1 MQPTDSCRGILA
13 IPIAIATVLAGCGD
27 ADDSQAVVPSPETT
41 VEFTLPLATLRV
53 PQRMV
58 SIDFARFE
66 DSIADELGRR
76 VGGDQGRQLV
86 QQVRAI
92 AAQGL
97 LDFCAFDPSTPQD
110 GFAENINV
118 IVSPIPAG
126 VDRAA
131 ILAANLDQLR
141 QVGVTVVGTDVLD
154 CGDRTFDRVR
164 TRLERTR
171 SEGQVYLLS
180 RDGSLHTVTF
190 AANPESADAFLGA
203 SDSIMRE
210 YRPR

>member
-1 MQPTDSCRGILA
+1 MQPTISFRGIVA

-41 VEFTLPLATLRV
+41 VEFTLPSATLRV

-58 SIDFARFE
+58 AIDFARFE

-110 GFAENINV
+110 GFAEHINV
-118 IVSPIPAG
+118 IVAPIPAG
-126 VDRAA
+126 FDREA

-141 QVGVTVVGTDVLD
+141 QVGITVVGVDELD

-164 TRLERTR
+164 TRLDRTR

-180 RDGSLHTVTF
+180 NGGSLHTITF
-190 AANPESADAFLGA
+190 TANPESSEAFLGGSEA
-203 SDSIMRE
+203 IMRE